1 MALHTCPHCHQGGVS
16 SAAKLHSLLFTPAI
30 CQLCRKR
37 SYVHYTHGLRAM
49 IVWVMFSWVF
59 IGVALYQNVWI
70 FLIGTIPALFL
81 AVDKF
86 ILGAPLRA
94 VE

>member
-1 MALHTCPHCHQGGVS
+1 MALHICPHCHQPGVS
-16 SAAKLHSLLFTPAI
+16 SAEKVHSLLFKAAR
-30 CQLCRKR
+30 CQLCRKS
-37 SYVHYTHGLRAM
+37 SYLHYTHGLRAM
-49 IVWVMFSWVF
+49 IVWVLFSWVF

-86 ILGAPLRA
+86 ILTAPLRTLD
-94 VE
+94 

>member
-1 MALHTCPHCHQGGVS
+1 MALHVCPHCHQPGVS
-16 SAAKLHSLLFTPAI
+16 STEKIHSLFLRPAR
-30 CQLCRKR
+30 CQLCHKI
-37 SYVHYTHGLRAM
+37 SYLHYTHGLRAM
-49 IVWVMFSWVF
+49 IVWVLFSWVF

-86 ILGAPLRA
+86 ILSAPLRA
-94 VE
+94 ID